1 MNSQELKRLRTASVL
16 KELLSEAICA
26 LSDPF
31 LRGLCVNEV
40 DCKRGRYEAFV
51 YLDKMALDENEQKIV
66 LEKLKKARNF
76 LQNYCLES
84 QGWYRA
90 PNLHFKFDDTLERQN
105 KMDAL
110 FAKIDDELQGAK
122 ND

>member
-1 MNSQELKRLRTASVL
+1 M
-16 KELLSEAICA
+16 
-26 LSDPF
+26 
-31 LRGLCVNEV
+31 RGLCVNEV
-40 DCKRGRYEAFV
+40 DCKRGRYDAFV

>member
-16 KELLSEAICA
+16 KELLSEAMCA
-26 LSDPF
+26 LSDP
-31 LRGLCVNEV
+31 LLCGLCVNDV
-40 DCKRGRYEAFV
+40 DCKRGRYDAFV
-51 YLDKMALDENEQKIV
+51 YLDKMALDENEQKVV

-90 PNLHFKFDDTLERQN
+90 TNLHFKFDDTLERQN